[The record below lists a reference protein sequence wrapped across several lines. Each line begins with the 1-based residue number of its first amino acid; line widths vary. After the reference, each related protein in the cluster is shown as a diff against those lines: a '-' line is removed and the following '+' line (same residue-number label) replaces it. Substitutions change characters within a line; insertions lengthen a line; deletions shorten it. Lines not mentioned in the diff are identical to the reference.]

1 MKTTVLLPLLLCL
14 LAVAV
19 SGDGTDVVMSVLQ
32 QFLSHSTPSMRAT
45 TPSGILPKVLN
56 PLNWI
61 PKIPD
66 VPWNPDSELTTPE
79 IIVRHGYPAE
89 THTVQTDDGYL
100 LNMHRIPCGRAGC
113 GDGVRQPVFL
123 QHGILASSAD
133 WILSGPEKGIGF
145 ILADLGYDVW

>member
-1 MKTTVLLPLLLCL
+1 MKTLVGIISFL
-14 LAVAV
+14 
-19 SGDGTDVVMSVLQ
+19 
-32 QFLSHSTPSMRAT
+32 FLSATIINCDGKQSTTSG
-45 TPSGILPKVLN
+45 GILPKVLN

-61 PKIPD
+61 PIIPD

-79 IIVRHGYPAE
+79 IVVRHGYPAE
-89 THTVQTDDGYL
+89 THTVQTKDGYL
-100 LNMHRIPCGRAGC
+100 LNLHRIPCGRAGC

>member
-1 MKTTVLLPLLLCL
+1 MKTIVVVCPLLFL
-14 LAVAV
+14 LASVRC
-19 SGDGTDVVMSVLQ
+19 DGTDVVMSVLTQ
-32 QFLSHSTPSMRAT
+32 LLSQSTPALRST

-66 VPWNPDSELTTPE
+66 VAWNPDSELTTPE

-89 THTVQTDDGYL
+89 THTVQTEDGYL
-100 LNMHRIPCGRAGC
+100 LSLHRIPCGRAGC